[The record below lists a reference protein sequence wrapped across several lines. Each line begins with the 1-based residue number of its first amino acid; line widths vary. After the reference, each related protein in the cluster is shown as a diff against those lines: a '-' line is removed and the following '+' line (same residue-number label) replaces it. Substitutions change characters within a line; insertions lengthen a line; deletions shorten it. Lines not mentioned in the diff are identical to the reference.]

1 MTSSETADAQKMI
14 VSVLRHRAGSG
25 GDAPAVAA
33 AARRAYDELAFALA
47 PLIGNAGV
55 DALLARALHLTQRE
69 YPSDPVGR
77 EQSAELLDR
86 VSLWLER
93 QDSAIATDAAA
104 AMFAAFAA
112 LLATL
117 IGEPLTKRYLRK
129 AWPESFFDTMP
140 EGTSA

>member
-1 MTSSETADAQKMI
+1 MTPPENSLLQKVV
-14 VSVLRHRAGSG
+14 VSVITRRAGS
-25 GDAPAVAA
+25 DADASAVAA
-33 AARRAYDELAFALA
+33 AARRAYDDLAVALD
-47 PLIGNAGV
+47 PLISKAGV
-55 DALLARALHLTQRE
+55 DALLARALHLAQRE
-69 YPSDPVGR
+69 YPSDQAG
-77 EQSAELLDR
+77 EDQAAEPLGQ

-93 QDSAIATDAAA
+93 QEPPMATDAAA

-129 AWPESFFDTMP
+129 AWPESFSDTMP

>member
-1 MTSSETADAQKMI
+1 MTPPENSVLQKAV
-14 VSVLRHRAGSG
+14 VSVITRRTGSG
-25 GDAPAVAA
+25 ADAPAVAA

-55 DALLARALHLTQRE
+55 DALLARAMHLTQRE
-69 YPSDPVGR
+69 YPSDPAGK
-77 EQSAELLDR
+77 EQAAELLDR

-93 QDSAIATDAAA
+93 QDSAMATDAAA

-117 IGEPLTKRYLRK
+117 IGEQLTKRYLRK
-129 AWPESFFDTMP
+129 AWPESFSDTMP